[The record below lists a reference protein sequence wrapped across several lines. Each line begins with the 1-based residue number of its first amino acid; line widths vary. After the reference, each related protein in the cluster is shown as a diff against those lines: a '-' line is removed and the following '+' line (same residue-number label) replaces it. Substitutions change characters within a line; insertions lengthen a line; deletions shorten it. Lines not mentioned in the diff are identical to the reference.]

1 MGHEERRMTRIVIAT
16 GCAALALLGT
26 LPATARHNDAPH
38 SAKQCISRHGI
49 RDETAETDS
58 LLILHVG
65 GSKAY
70 RNYLPAPCDGLGHVN
85 NVSKLRFKSADP
97 DRLCQGDTLELLD
110 HDGAFGVG
118 GDPVTT
124 RCTLGR
130 FEAISEMSLSENL
143 RR

>member
-1 MGHEERRMTRIVIAT
+1 MLTRTIAIRSAT
-16 GCAALALLGT
+16 LLALALAT
-26 LPATARHNDAPH
+26 LPADARQRDPAPY

-58 LLILHVG
+58 RLILHVG

-70 RNYLPAPCDGLGHVN
+70 RNYLPQPCDGLGHVN
-85 NVSKLRFKSADP
+85 NVSKVRFKSADP
-97 DRLCQGDTLELLD
+97 DKLCQGDTVELLD
-110 HDGAFGVG
+110 HDGLLGVG
-118 GDPVTT
+118 GDPTTT

-130 FEAISEMSLSENL
+130 FEGINEMSLSEDL

>member
-1 MGHEERRMTRIVIAT
+1 MSKIAIRSAAL
-16 GCAALALLGT
+16 AALALAT
-26 LPATARHNDAPH
+26 LPAGARQRDETPY

-49 RDETAETDS
+49 RDETSESDS
-58 LLILHVG
+58 RLIIHVG

-70 RNYLPAPCDGLGHVN
+70 RNYLPADCDGLGHIN

-97 DRLCQGDTLELLD
+97 DKLCQGDTLEILD
-110 HDGAFGVG
+110 HDGLLGVG
-118 GDPVTT
+118 GDPTTT

-130 FEAISEMSLSENL
+130 FEGISEMSLTESL

>member
-1 MGHEERRMTRIVIAT
+1 MPSTRIAT
-16 GCAALALLGT
+16 RSAALAALSLIAVSAG
-26 LPATARHNDAPH
+26 ARQRDEAPY
-38 SAKQCISRHGI
+38 SAKQCISRHDI
-49 RDETAETDS
+49 RDETSETDGR
-58 LLILHVG
+58 LIVHVG

-70 RNYLPAPCDGLGHVN
+70 RNYLPTPCDGLGHIN

-97 DRLCQGDTLELLD
+97 DRLCQGDTLEILD
-110 HDGAFGVG
+110 HDGPLGVG
-118 GDPVTT
+118 GDPTTT

>member
-1 MGHEERRMTRIVIAT
+1 MSTITTALRSAT
-16 GCAALALLGT
+16 LVALAITT
-26 LPATARHNDAPH
+26 LPATARQRDQAPY

-58 LLILHVG
+58 RLILHVG

-70 RNYLPAPCDGLGHVN
+70 RNYLPEPCDGLGHLN
-85 NVSKLRFKSADP
+85 NVSKMRFKTADP
-97 DRLCQGDTLELLD
+97 DRICQGDAIELLD

-118 GDPVTT
+118 GDPTTT

-130 FEAISEMSLSENL
+130 FEGISEMSLSENL

>member
-1 MGHEERRMTRIVIAT
+1 MTRIVIAI
-16 GCAALALLGT
+16 GSAAIALLAT
-26 LPATARHNDAPH
+26 LPATARHNEAPY

-65 GSKAY
+65 GGKAY
-70 RNYLPAPCDGLGHVN
+70 RNYLPAPCDDLGHIN
-85 NVSKLRFKSADP
+85 NVSKLRFKTADP
-97 DRLCQGDTLELLD
+97 DKICQGDALELLD
-110 HDGAFGVG
+110 HDGALGIG
-118 GDPVTT
+118 GDAETT

-130 FEAISEMSLSENL
+130 FEVISEMSLSENL